1 MKCVI
6 VVGLLVTLLG
16 HGFGSVLKCSLDG
29 KDACIDKE
37 EKAPPPPSEMPEEAA
52 RQTECL
58 AGSEWESNCH
68 YCRCADSG
76 VAECLKQEACD
87 DGVFSEPIQCK
98 PNTTFQRDC
107 NTCVCLESGLALCTV
122 EYCRRSAVPDKP
134 ALPAGKECAPGST
147 WKSRCNDCTC
157 TPSGYAAC
165 TEIACPEEENKPE
178 IRCAPNTAWKNECN
192 TCWCTDQGHAMCT
205 KVGCATFNVA
215 DIDSAEDQEF
225 VNGPLPKAKTTNG
238 TCKAKAMFI
247 KDCNVCWCNDDGTG
261 YYCTRRVC
269 VNELPDEPNIEEK
282 PEELRII
289 KRECRPYEVFELDC
303 NMCRCNP
310 DGNSFSCTR
319 RLCPDQDDFKNSS
332 LVRTVRAVQEAPYK
346 ACQPG
351 QEFRLDCNKCLCDN
365 SGQDFSCTRIDCNA
379 PTNGVRTKRG
389 ASNLEEVTADCTPG
403 STFEQGCNACKCT
416 ADGHHALCTNKKC
429 VQEGQEKQPATDV
442 RSSDA
447 ADPGFRCNPGEQF
460 KKDCNDC
467 TCSADGRSTFCT
479 LRLCD
484 QDITP
489 GI

>member
-16 HGFGSVLKCSLDG
+16 HGFGSVLKCSLDR

-98 PNTTFQRDC
+98 PNTTFQRNC

-147 WKSRCNDCTC
+147 WRSRCNDCTC

-178 IRCAPNTAWKNECN
+178 IRCAPDTAWKNDCN
-192 TCWCTDQGHAMCT
+192 TCWCNGQGRAVCT

-225 VNGPLPKAKTTNG
+225 VNGP
-238 TCKAKAMFI
+238 
-247 KDCNVCWCNDDGTG
+247 
-261 YYCTRRVC
+261 
-269 VNELPDEPNIEEK
+269 
-282 PEELRII
+282 
-289 KRECRPYEVFELDC
+289 
-303 NMCRCNP
+303 
-310 DGNSFSCTR
+310 
-319 RLCPDQDDFKNSS
+319 NSS

-403 STFEQGCNACKCT
+403 STYEQGCNACKCT

-429 VQEGQEKQPATDV
+429 AQEGQEKQPATDV

>member
-16 HGFGSVLKCSLDG
+16 HGFGSVLKCSLDR

-98 PNTTFQRDC
+98 PNTTFQRNC

-147 WKSRCNDCTC
+147 WRSRCNDCTC

-178 IRCAPNTAWKNECN
+178 IRCAPDTAWKNDCN
-192 TCWCTDQGHAMCT
+192 TCWCNGQGRAVCT

-225 VNGPLPKAKTTNG
+225 VNGPRTKVHYKKVDTDSKQSDQKLSHNLLKRSVCKPNQEFQSECNSCQCSSDGQTY
-238 TCKAKAMFI
+238 TC
-247 KDCNVCWCNDDGTG
+247 TQ
-261 YYCTRRVC
+261 
-269 VNELPDEPNIEEK
+269 NECLERDMTKEV
-282 PEELRII
+282 
-289 KRECRPYEVFELDC
+289 EVFME
-303 NMCRCNP
+303 
-310 DGNSFSCTR
+310 S
-319 RLCPDQDDFKNSS
+319 
-332 LVRTVRAVQEAPYK
+332 E
-346 ACQPG
+346 
-351 QEFRLDCNKCLCDN
+351 
-365 SGQDFSCTRIDCNA
+365 
-379 PTNGVRTKRG
+379 GVDHIERHSVCKP
-389 ASNLEEVTADCTPG
+389 SD
-403 STFEQGCNACKCT
+403 TFFIGCNTCHCNLSGT
-416 ADGHHALCTNKKC
+416 DYSCTNKPC
-429 VQEGQEKQPATDV
+429 PLPDDV
-442 RSSDA
+442 ELFHELKEMKPIIPYKGYKYD
-447 ADPGFRCNPGEQF
+447 N
-460 KKDCNDC
+460 
-467 TCSADGRSTFCT
+467 STNKP
-479 LRLCD
+479 RL
-484 QDITP
+484 
-489 GI
+489 